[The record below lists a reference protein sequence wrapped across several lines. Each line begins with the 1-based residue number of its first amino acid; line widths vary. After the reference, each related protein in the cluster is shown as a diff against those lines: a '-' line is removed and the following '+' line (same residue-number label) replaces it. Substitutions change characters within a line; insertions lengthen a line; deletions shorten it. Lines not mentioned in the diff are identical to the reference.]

1 MYVLTTVLGEWV
13 LLTGVNRREAP
24 LFFFLP
30 DESGPAAPTDSCLAA
45 SLFIDSKEAHDAEEK
60 VDVGIRGLRGDL
72 VVREVGRD
80 DCGGGVIGLLPSSVL
95 PSPARPAI
103 TDMFLIEFRRS
114 LSEPTIP
121 QNFPTS
127 KLPGNEVG
135 GGISRGALC
144 VVLNVHESH
153 EISRGRLSGLRGIPT
168 EYVLY
173 MIMYICM
180 YVYG

>member
-30 DESGPAAPTDSCLAA
+30 DESGPAAPTDSYLAA

-127 KLPGNEVG
+127 KLSGNEVG
-135 GGISRGALC
+135 GGFPEEPCALF
-144 VVLNVHESH
+144 
-153 EISRGRLSGLRGIPT
+153 
-168 EYVLY
+168 
-173 MIMYICM
+173 
-180 YVYG
+180 